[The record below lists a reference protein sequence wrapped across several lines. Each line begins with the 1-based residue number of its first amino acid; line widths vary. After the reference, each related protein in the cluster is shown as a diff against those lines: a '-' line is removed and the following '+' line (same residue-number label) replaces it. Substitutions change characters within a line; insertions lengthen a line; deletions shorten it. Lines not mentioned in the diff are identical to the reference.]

1 VLVVHPALPVRSVR
15 ELIAHAAANPG
26 KLNYGSSGNGTT
38 AHLCGALFGTRTKV
52 AVVHVPYRGGAQAI
66 TDLLRGE
73 IAFFCYQ
80 YVTLLPHIA
89 EGTVRAIA
97 VTGAARI
104 PALPDLPTMAEAG
117 VADFE
122 VSAWLALYGPAR
134 LPPELAARVNGLV
147 AEIMGTPAVREALI
161 AQGIDPVTG
170 SPEQLV
176 ALNKSEITRWARVI
190 AETGARID

>member
-1 VLVVHPALPVRSVR
+1 
-15 ELIAHAAANPG
+15 
-26 KLNYGSSGNGTT
+26 
-38 AHLCGALFGTRTKV
+38 
-52 AVVHVPYRGGAQAI
+52 
-66 TDLLRGE
+66 
-73 IAFFCYQ
+73 
-80 YVTLLPHIA
+80 VTLLPHIA